1 MAAAENTQ
9 GEKNMEIKS
18 FATHTIAEVMES
30 PAYKVHS
37 AECAVWDALEV
48 LKKPDLTRDEALDV
62 IDAFGA
68 MVGEI
73 YAHINGYFD
82 DHEENYQFCDFIR

>member
-1 MAAAENTQ
+1 
-9 GEKNMEIKS
+9 MELKS

-37 AECAVWDALEV
+37 AECSVWDALEV
-48 LKKPDLTRDEALDV
+48 LKRPDISRDEALDV
-62 IDAFGA
+62 IDALGA

-73 YAHINGYFD
+73 YAQVNGYLD
-82 DHEENYQFCDFIR
+82 DNEEPYQFCDFIR